1 MTSLRRINAS
11 NPFRRFGVVENDT
24 PVTDNVEAPKDSDS
38 RKLIDKKGKYSIESG
53 YKNENPKLE
62 KIEKWLKKYWV
73 RILFGMVGF
82 AVIFTIIFV
91 VVNSIDNDPH
101 TGFGQLYNEHV
112 QDHHLIKGA
121 LRGAGFG
128 YSERDSAAHVADS
141 ILKSEKIRTHCKQGI
156 DEMCYYPGQSTPNEY
171 GPANLHLWNPIR
183 HFSGP
188 YSINLDELD
197 DMEERISASYA
208 EAENRL
214 AKQDSPN
221 QHLGMPPATGNYP
234 YEKRQTYEEMRKQG
248 VGYGGTVEGSG
259 QGRGLGNTK
268 NAHLQRLV
276 EMGIVPSSKGM
287 GRVTKSEVH
296 AHYKKLRD
304 TLESFGMG
312 YHSGHAASFGSSY
325 LTDIAKRK
333 AFVSQGCT
341 TGIVDPN
348 TELCQYPL
356 FSSDVPRVRP
366 SQGEGTPAMF
376 DLRLLEKRHNEIAEW
391 IEKTN
396 NQVDTTDRMVMRP
409 TYYTLEGE
417 VSNVAQRG
425 TRASQYLRKPMEL
438 NVKVGRANNAGVD
451 MQPRASPDYFSEIE
465 RASAPPPSQVRQ
477 FQDLTL
483 NQQLQAQQ
491 DRISDSLENRETLLG
506 NNRQTLLENSRGGSF
521 GYSGSETKGT
531 MLKRLANRK
540 ALISNNC
547 TSGRGG
553 FDEACAYPLYRQ
565 TVPLTSSSWSY
576 PNADKTY
583 PFHVKP

>member
-1 MTSLRRINAS
+1 MTSVRRNQRFGGGSAEGAADLPKGDEKDTLAQINAHWKTYWQKV
-11 NPFRRFGVVENDT
+11 RK
-24 PVTDNVEAPKDSDS
+24 PKNI
-38 RKLIDKKGKYSIESG
+38 L
-53 YKNENPKLE
+53 
-62 KIEKWLKKYWV
+62 
-73 RILFGMVGF
+73 RIVLCILAVG
-82 AVIFTIIFV
+82 AVIAIIIGV
-91 VVNSIDNDPH
+91 AKWQSDDPH
-101 TGFGQLYNEHV
+101 SREEFGSLYNDHV
-112 QDHHLIKGA
+112 QDHKHITGA
-121 LRGAGFG
+121 LRASGFG
-128 YSERDSAAHVADS
+128 YSERDSAAHVAES

-156 DEMCYYPGQSTPNEY
+156 DEVCYHPGRSTPNEY
-171 GPANLHLWNPIR
+171 SPANLHLWNPIR
-183 HFSGP
+183 QFSGP

-208 EAENRL
+208 EAEKRL
-214 AKQDSPN
+214 MKQDSPN
-221 QHLGMPPATGNYP
+221 QHLAMPSPSANYP
-234 YEKRQTYEEMRKQG
+234 YEKRKTYEAMMREG
-248 VGYGGTVEGSG
+248 FGYGGTVEGSG

-268 NAHLQRLV
+268 SAHVQRLV
-276 EMGIVPSSKGM
+276 EMGIMPSSKSM
-287 GRVTKSEVH
+287 GKVTGGQVK
-296 AHYKKLRD
+296 AHYRKLRD

-366 SQGEGTPAMF
+366 SQGEGSPAMF

-409 TYYTLEGE
+409 TYYTLDGQ

-425 TRASQYLRKPMEL
+425 TKSSHYLRKPAEL
-438 NVKVGRANNAGVD
+438 NVKVGQANDVGVD
-451 MQPRASPDYFSEIE
+451 MQTRSSPDYFAEIE

-483 NQQLQAQQ
+483 NQQLQQQ
-491 DRISDSLENRETLLG
+491 QERTLDSFE
-506 NNRQTLLENSRGGSF
+506 NRQTLLEEARGGSF

-540 ALISNNC
+540 ALIGNNC
-547 TSGRGG
+547 TSGQGG

-565 TVPLTSSSWSY
+565 SVPLGASSWSY
-576 PNADKTY
+576 PDADKMY
-583 PFHVKP
+583 PFHIKP